1 MSTSRIPLVVAHRGA
16 SADHPEN
23 TVAAFSGAVEQG
35 ADGVELDVR
44 LTASGQLIVHH
55 DAWYLD
61 GRTVWGT
68 PLDDAPSGTCD
79 LRAALDAC
87 RGVLV
92 NVEIKNDPGDLGEGV
107 EWSTDP
113 ADAVAELLRDRT
125 ASPGEDRVIVSSFDA
140 ATLDHFH
147 GVAPE
152 VPTGVLVADLN
163 AHPDAPERAVA
174 AGHRALHPWE
184 HFVDADLVERCRA
197 LGLDINTWT
206 VDDPVRI
213 AELAAL
219 GVAAV
224 ITNRPAVALDA
235 VGRGNSTGGGAP
247 VTGPNR

>member
-1 MSTSRIPLVVAHRGA
+1 MSISPTPLVLAHRGA

-23 TVAAFSGAVEQG
+23 TVAAFRGAVEQG

-44 LTASGQLIVHH
+44 LTSAGHLIVHH

-68 PLDDAPSGTCD
+68 PLADAPSGTCD
-79 LRAALDAC
+79 LGAALDASE
-87 RGVLV
+87 GLLV

-113 ADAVAELLRDRT
+113 ADAVAELLGARNAAGR
-125 ASPGEDRVIVSSFDA
+125 ADRVLVSSFDA

-147 GVAPE
+147 AVAPD

-163 AHPDAPERAVA
+163 AHPDTPERAAA

-184 HFVDADLVERCRA
+184 AFVDAELVARCRA

-206 VDDPVRI
+206 VDDPGRVRG
-213 AELAAL
+213 LAAL
-219 GVAAV
+219 GVASV
-224 ITNRPAVALDA
+224 ITNRPAAALA
-235 VGRGNSTGGGAP
+235 ALGRGPGTGGGYEDGEP
-247 VTGPNR
+247 S

>member
-1 MSTSRIPLVVAHRGA
+1 MSTSRTPLVVAHRGA

-44 LTASGQLIVHH
+44 LTADDSLIVHH

-68 PLDDAPSGTCD
+68 PLYDAPSGTCD
-79 LRAALDAC
+79 LTSALDAC
-87 RGVLV
+87 RGLLV
-92 NVEIKNDPGDLGEGV
+92 NVEIKNDPGDLGEGA
-107 EWSTDP
+107 EWSVGP
-113 ADAVAELLRDRT
+113 ADAVAELLRGRAT
-125 ASPGEDRVIVSSFDA
+125 AGCEDRVIVSSFDA
-140 ATLDHFH
+140 DTLDHFH
-147 GVAPE
+147 AVASE
-152 VPTGVLVADLN
+152 VPTGVLIADLN
-163 AHPDAPERAVA
+163 AHPDAPERAAA

-184 HFVDADLVERCRA
+184 HFVDADLVRRCRA

-224 ITNRPAVALDA
+224 ITNRPTVALDA
-235 VGRGNSTGGGAP
+235 LGRGQRS
-247 VTGPNR
+247 GPQ